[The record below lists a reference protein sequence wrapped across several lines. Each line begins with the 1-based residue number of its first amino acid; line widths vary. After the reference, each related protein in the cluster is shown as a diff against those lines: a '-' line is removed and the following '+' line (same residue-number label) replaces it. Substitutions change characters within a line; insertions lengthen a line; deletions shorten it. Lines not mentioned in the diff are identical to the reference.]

1 MTKDYAKR
9 KRPKRKNNTRTPKN
23 TASKKPMSP
32 ILVFIGGIL
41 ITLVVV
47 FLWAVIKKPDVLK
60 ELVTTEEISTKKT
73 TEAGTSEQSNSSQQQ
88 NTKPK
93 VSDSNDGTEFT
104 YHETLTNKKVDVE
117 VTKPEVTNSNKSY
130 IMQCGAFKQLAD
142 AERMKAEL
150 AFIGFQATI
159 LSKGEWHRVRL
170 GPYQSKRNAESDRH
184 KLQNNNYQT
193 CQIW

>member
-9 KRPKRKNNTRTPKN
+9 KRQKRKNNTRTPKN
-23 TASKKPMSP
+23 SATKKPISP

-41 ITLVVV
+41 ITLLVV
-47 FLWAVIKKPDVLK
+47 FLWAVVKKPDVLK
-60 ELVTTEEISTKKT
+60 ELVTAEETSTEKAAETGNYKQNNTAQQKN
-73 TEAGTSEQSNSSQQQ
+73 TEPQTN
-88 NTKPK
+88 
-93 VSDSNDGTEFT
+93 DSKDDTEFT
-104 YHETLTNKKVDVE
+104 YHEALTNKKVDVE
-117 VTKPEVTNSNKSY
+117 VTKPETTNSNKSY

>member
-23 TASKKPMSP
+23 TATKKPISP

-41 ITLVVV
+41 ITLLVV

-60 ELVTTEEISTKKT
+60 ELVATDEKVAVETTEQSSSNNTAEQKESDAKT
-73 TEAGTSEQSNSSQQQ
+73 
-88 NTKPK
+88 
-93 VSDSNDGTEFT
+93 SDSKEGTEFT
-104 YHETLTNKKVDVE
+104 YHEALTNKKVDVE
-117 VTKPEVTNSNKSY
+117 ITKPKSTDSNKSY

-159 LSKGEWHRVRL
+159 LTKGGWHRVRL